1 MIWVRP
7 SRRNNRRFVH
17 VRLEVSDVRRLNE
30 APPFAWST
38 YEFKRDGELYV
49 YKQNVGASAGGSPGT
64 VNWNGSELVA
74 VRLHLPSKV
83 VYQNTPDKRRG
94 NIFVWEQPLTERLK
108 GTPIEIE
115 VRMETQSILYRTLWL
130 FGATF
135 LAVAVAFV
143 AGHWLGAEAGWSAAP
158 AGAGDRDSVRALK
171 HPRVAQSQ
179 DVVACGEPR
188 IDQRARNDAEANQ
201 CDHERHERPGLASGQ
216 PKPQA
221 GMGQRIRAT
230 AKERKVHSQH
240 SQASQRRCND
250 DGESHDRKGVD
261 GAIHQQL
268 LADEPERAGE
278 AGARQAHGQEA
289 DRQYRHAL
297 VPP

>member
-1 MIWVRP
+1 MNAKAAKTAKRNILYTTKRELLRARTARKNILCALCVLCVLPWTACGANLFRQYEYEEDMFLSLDGSATITVSASIPALNALRGTSFDPSPNARTDRDAIRRYFSSAVTRVIWVRP

-17 VRLEVSDVRRLNE
+17 VRLEVSDVRRLHE

-38 YEFKRDGELYV
+38 YEFKHDGELDV

-94 NIFVWEQPLTERLK
+94 NIFVWEQPLIERLK

-143 AGHWLGAEAGWSAAP
+143 LIIGWVLKRGGAP
-158 AGAGDRDSVRALK
+158 
-171 HPRVAQSQ
+171 PRPPTQ
-179 DVVACGEPR
+179 
-188 IDQRARNDAEANQ
+188 
-201 CDHERHERPGLASGQ
+201 PG
-216 PKPQA
+216 
-221 GMGQRIRAT
+221 
-230 AKERKVHSQH
+230 
-240 SQASQRRCND
+240 
-250 DGESHDRKGVD
+250 
-261 GAIHQQL
+261 
-268 LADEPERAGE
+268 
-278 AGARQAHGQEA
+278 
-289 DRQYRHAL
+289 
-297 VPP
+297 

>member
-1 MIWVRP
+1 MNAKAAKTAKQNILCAIKGEFLRARTARKKIVCALCVLCVLPWTACGTNLFRQYEYEEDMFLSLDGAATITVSASIPALNALRGTSFDPSPNARTDRDAIRRYFSSPVARVIWVRP

-17 VRLEVSDVRRLNE
+17 VRLEVGDVRRLNQ

-38 YEFKRDGELYV
+38 YEFKHDGELDV

-83 VYQNTPDKRRG
+83 VYQNTPDRRRG

-135 LAVAVAFV
+135 LAVAVAFALIIGWV
-143 AGHWLGAEAGWSAAP
+143 MKRGGAP
-158 AGAGDRDSVRALK
+158 
-171 HPRVAQSQ
+171 
-179 DVVACGEPR
+179 
-188 IDQRARNDAEANQ
+188 
-201 CDHERHERPGLASGQ
+201 PGPPTQ
-216 PKPQA
+216 P
-221 GMGQRIRAT
+221 G
-230 AKERKVHSQH
+230 
-240 SQASQRRCND
+240 
-250 DGESHDRKGVD
+250 
-261 GAIHQQL
+261 
-268 LADEPERAGE
+268 
-278 AGARQAHGQEA
+278 
-289 DRQYRHAL
+289 
-297 VPP
+297 